1 MTHDATELFECAAEA
16 FRAATGY
23 PAIGKDAGP
32 EYGGEA
38 WQKERERLWMV
49 FRAGYQRSLLDGRD
63 ALSAAQRENET
74 MREAL
79 VAIKQLCP
87 YNLEIEYDTRHS
99 GEPTAHVLMLYD
111 EEDGYVLD
119 REKVVSMID
128 AALSGQGGA

>member
-23 PAIGKDAGP
+23 PAIGKAAGP

-49 FRAGYQRSLLDGRD
+49 FRAGYQRSRLDGRD
-63 ALSAAQRENET
+63 ALSAAQRENEKWKEMASHLAWCAT
-74 MREAL
+74 CANEGLGFCEVGRE
-79 VAIKQLCP
+79 
-87 YNLEIEYDTRHS
+87 
-99 GEPTAHVLMLYD
+99 
-111 EEDGYVLD
+111 
-119 REKVVSMID
+119 ID